1 MQPKKNVDREC
12 IALPDVGPSVIV
24 LDAADNE
31 LRDMNWDIRILRG
44 KGPNGEA
51 DPEADIVGRL
61 PVQKFRN
68 GMVNFDQNFKEPG
81 EYVLYAKLTSDDG
94 AKRFEGR
101 HPFSV
106 GPRHRRGNLSLHRL
120 RRFRPRRRRRGLHA
134 VAPGQARIQ
143 EFRIFRR
150 RTELLRN
157 ACRKSFLPNPPPRF
171 AREREQVARVMK
183 ICKSSTSV
191 ATAPFFP
198 SPVKRGKV
206 ARSAGWGRTR
216 QPRTIK

>member
-1 MQPKKNVDREC
+1 MSRILLGFALAVVAASLLSPRAASAAGWHYYDPECPIDLGGNELGRKSMKFVAMQPKKNVDREC

-31 LRDMNWDIRILRG
+31 LRDMNWDVRILRG

-51 DPEADIVGRL
+51 DPEADVVGRL

-94 AKRFEGR
+94 AKSFEGR

-106 GPRHRRGNLSLHRL
+106 GLVTDEEIYLYIAFGV
-120 RRFRPRRRRRGLHA
+120 FVV
-134 VAPGQARIQ
+134 VAGG
-143 EFRIFRR
+143 
-150 RTELLRN
+150 
-157 ACRKSFLPNPPPRF
+157 
-171 AREREQVARVMK
+171 VAFTLWRQGKLGFK
-183 ICKSSTSV
+183 IPDFSKTD
-191 ATAPFFP
+191 
-198 SPVKRGKV
+198 
-206 ARSAGWGRTR
+206 
-216 QPRTIK
+216 

>member
-1 MQPKKNVDREC
+1 MTLSRILLSFALVVIAASLLSSRAATAAGWHYYDPECPINLGGNELGGNEPGGKSMKFVAMQPKKNVDREC

-24 LDAADNE
+24 LDAADAE

-94 AKRFEGR
+94 AKSFEGR

-106 GPRHRRGNLSLHRL
+106 GLVTDEEIYLYIAFGVFVL
-120 RRFRPRRRRRGLHA
+120 
-134 VAPGQARIQ
+134 VAGG
-143 EFRIFRR
+143 
-150 RTELLRN
+150 
-157 ACRKSFLPNPPPRF
+157 
-171 AREREQVARVMK
+171 VAFTLWRQGKLGFK
-183 ICKSSTSV
+183 IPDFSK
-191 ATAPFFP
+191 P
-198 SPVKRGKV
+198 
-206 ARSAGWGRTR
+206 
-216 QPRTIK
+216 Q